1 MNWDAYGEAAEL
13 LDLGFKYNHLVRCFT
28 LYSRGFFTAEAS
40 KEQKRVSF
48 FFRSQEE
55 QQRDAVSLIYS
66 ILKDDV
72 PIPDALTK
80 FLRVAMP
87 VINTVFPSYID
98 KTSEISICYQTPPDM
113 LAYFK
118 DWARLQA
125 NAMPFDLPSEWHFG
139 AYSLAQ
145 FRFFWMSLLAASLA
159 HITAHGVADAQI
171 GTRGGAIGSLVMEM
185 NEAALLRIGEI
196 FPIPMEAMRSLL
208 NLLVYEPKRNFWDPF
223 WQPIIAVSGGQY
235 LVAPHLIITS
245 SPERNLITLL
255 NRSAPGRAF
264 YNRVSSQKEMEQLN
278 GLCQLFPSPR
288 FVVRKRVAVNR
299 SDGSTLTD
307 VDLMVYEATAA
318 VLLLVHA
325 KWLIGPDSVQEVL
338 SKDEEVKS
346 ALAIAAKAASRIA
359 ETGTGWLSAVL
370 DAELRN
376 SLEIR
381 SLIINRDFI
390 PSGWVYDQRIPIVN
404 TDFVTKFVRSPQFT
418 GLDSLYAACAG
429 FYEHLVKRHPIKLDR
444 EEIRYGDY
452 LFDFPTVEQG
462 N

>member
-1 MNWDAYGEAAEL
+1 
-13 LDLGFKYNHLVRCFT
+13 
-28 LYSRGFFTAEAS
+28 
-40 KEQKRVSF
+40 
-48 FFRSQEE
+48 
-55 QQRDAVSLIYS
+55 
-66 ILKDDV
+66 
-72 PIPDALTK
+72 
-80 FLRVAMP
+80 
-87 VINTVFPSYID
+87 
-98 KTSEISICYQTPPDM
+98 
-113 LAYFK
+113 
-118 DWARLQA
+118 
-125 NAMPFDLPSEWHFG
+125 
-139 AYSLAQ
+139 
-145 FRFFWMSLLAASLA
+145 
-159 HITAHGVADAQI
+159 
-171 GTRGGAIGSLVMEM
+171 
-185 NEAALLRIGEI
+185 
-196 FPIPMEAMRSLL
+196 
-208 NLLVYEPKRNFWDPF
+208 
-223 WQPIIAVSGGQY
+223 
-235 LVAPHLIITS
+235 
-245 SPERNLITLL
+245 
-255 NRSAPGRAF
+255 
-264 YNRVSSQKEMEQLN
+264 
-278 GLCQLFPSPR
+278 
-288 FVVRKRVAVNR
+288 
-299 SDGSTLTD
+299 
-307 VDLMVYEATAA
+307 MVYEATAA